1 MEPLKIC
8 WVSSEMAPYAKTG
21 GLADVAEALPA
32 YLGSQGHDVRTFLP
46 LYGRIDTS
54 QGFTV
59 VEWMV
64 DRPLRLGGR
73 TFHYTLVT
81 DSAPG
86 DHLQR
91 FFIHCPALF
100 GREAIYTGDSDEAIR
115 FAFLAKAA
123 IECCQGMGWA
133 PDVFHCN
140 DWHTGLLPLYLRHH
154 YGWDRLFERSKT
166 LLTIHNLGYQGMFPT
181 SQLGALDLQGCAHL
195 LYRDDLDAGVVGFL
209 KTGFLYADLLS
220 TVSRTYAREIQ
231 TPEYGM
237 GLDGVL
243 RARADHLVGIVNGV
257 DYALWD
263 PATDRH
269 LPYHYSAE
277 DLTGKLE
284 NQRYLLQATGL
295 DAEPSEAVFGLV
307 SRLTAQKG
315 LDLLFEPLQE
325 MLAGRDV
332 RLVVLGSGESRY
344 EAYFARLAQA
354 FPRKAFFYRGYNER
368 LAHLIEAGAD
378 AFLMPSRYEPCGLNQ
393 MYSLRY
399 GTVPIVRKTGGL
411 ADTVQLFDPAT
422 GEGTGVVFEH
432 QNADAVRWALTFA
445 LRLFGEPEAWRRMVT
460 NGMAQDY
467 SWQVQ
472 GARYEA
478 LYRAMANL

>member
-64 DRPLRLGGR
+64 NRPLRLGGR

-81 DSAPG
+81 DSVPG
-86 DHLQR
+86 EQPQR
-91 FFIHCPALF
+91 FFIHCPALY
-100 GREAIYTGDSDEAIR
+100 GRDAIYSGDSDEAIR

-123 IECCQGMGWA
+123 IEGCQGMGWA

-166 LLTIHNLGYQGMFPT
+166 LLTIHNLGYQGMFPA
-181 SQLGALDLQGCAHL
+181 SQLGALDLEGCAHM
-195 LYRDDLDAGVVGFL
+195 LYQDDLEAGAIGFL

-231 TPEYGM
+231 TEEYGM
-237 GLDGVL
+237 GLDGLL

-257 DYALWD
+257 DYSSWD

-269 LPYHYSAE
+269 LPYHFSADE
-277 DLTGKLE
+277 LAGKYE
-284 NQRYLLQATGL
+284 NQRYLLQAAGL
-295 DAEPSEAVFGLV
+295 DADPAAPVFGLV

-325 MLAGRDV
+325 MLSGRNV
-332 RLVVLGSGESRY
+332 RVVVLGSGEARY
-344 EAYFARLAQA
+344 ESYFARLQQA
-354 FPRKAFFYRGYNER
+354 FPHKAFFYRGYNER

-411 ADTVQLFDPAT
+411 ADTVQLFDPTT
-422 GEGTGVVFEH
+422 GEGTGIVFDH
-432 QNADAVRWALTFA
+432 HDADAVRWALTFA
-445 LRLFGEPEAWRRMVT
+445 LRLYPDREAWQTMMR
-460 NGMAQDY
+460 NGMAQDF
-467 SWQVQ
+467 SWQAQ

-478 LYRAMANL
+478 LYRAMAKL